1 MLAKYEV
8 INPLPIRTKPHLNR
22 RGELVIPDI
31 ATLKYAWYLEA
42 ARDNVVTGD
51 REYYI
56 LFGATKFDPSCI
68 KLTKD
73 YGRRYVVQ
81 LHGEFADFV
90 HKEINARAN
99 VDVEYICSEENLYDV
114 WIIK

>member
-1 MLAKYEV
+1 MITKFEV

-22 RGELVIPDI
+22 RGELVIPNI
-31 ATLKYAWYLEA
+31 ATLKYNWYLEV

-56 LFGATKFDPSCI
+56 LFGTTKFDSACI

-73 YGRRYVVQ
+73 YGRKYVIQ
-81 LHGEFADFV
+81 IHGEFADFV
-90 HKEINARAN
+90 HREINARAN
-99 VDVEYICSEENLYDV
+99 IDIEYLYSEDNYDV
-114 WIIK
+114 WEIK

>member
-1 MLAKYEV
+1 MLVKYEV

-22 RGELVIPDI
+22 RGELVIPNI
-31 ATLKYAWYLEA
+31 ATLKYNWYLEV

-56 LFGATKFDPSCI
+56 LFSITKFDPSCI

-73 YGRRYVVQ
+73 YGRKYVIQ

-90 HKEINARAN
+90 HREINTRAN
-99 VDVEYICSEENLYDV
+99 VDIDYLYSEDNYDV
-114 WIIK
+114 WEIK

>member
-1 MLAKYEV
+1 MITKFEV

-22 RGELVIPDI
+22 RGELVIPNI
-31 ATLKYAWYLEA
+31 ATLKYNWYLEV

-56 LFGATKFDPSCI
+56 LFGTTKFDSACI

-73 YGRRYVVQ
+73 YGRKYVIQ

-90 HKEINARAN
+90 HREINARAN
-99 VDVEYICSEENLYDV
+99 IDIKYIYSEDAYDV
-114 WIIK
+114 WEIK

>member
-1 MLAKYEV
+1 MLAKYEIV
-8 INPLPIRTKPHLNR
+8 NPLPIRTKPHLNR
-22 RGELVIPDI
+22 RGELVIPNI
-31 ATLKYAWYLEA
+31 ATLKYNWYLEV

-56 LFGATKFDPSCI
+56 LFSTDKFDSSCI

-73 YGRRYVVQ
+73 YGCKYVIQ

-90 HKEINARAN
+90 HREINTRAN
-99 VDVEYICSEENLYDV
+99 VDIDYLYSEDNYDV
-114 WIIK
+114 WEIK